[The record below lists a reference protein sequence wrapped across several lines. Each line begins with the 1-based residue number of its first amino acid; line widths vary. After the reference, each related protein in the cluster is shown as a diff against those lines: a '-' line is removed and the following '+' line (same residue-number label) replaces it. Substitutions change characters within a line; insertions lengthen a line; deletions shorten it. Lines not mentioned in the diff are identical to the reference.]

1 MVYEVLKPTDLPG
14 PKAYFVD
21 CDSIAQENFGITSL
35 ELSQKIKILCLLNEK
50 VVVATSHVL
59 ESYFTALTL
68 YEAKKLLSEGI
79 IVPALRSESRNFR
92 DYVDLRREELVKA
105 IIGSKDISKKY
116 EDKAQKILDTK
127 VDFLEENTRNVVSW
141 DMPQTAEE
149 FKRGLLNDLIDS
161 SSLLHK
167 HLGQAMTKRLVTEI
181 EKQPILSRG
190 EIQEIASSFPAS
202 KRRFFMNY
210 VNIHYYLAGSQA
222 VKSDLATEY
231 GNIKYLREKSKR
243 SFIPDPKL
251 RSKLPKNK
259 QWKVFEAFMKA
270 LEMPSDDLLRLSD
283 EKILDIRKDR
293 VTPRF
298 RAKFS
303 KVLSEVREGK
313 YHETQEYVQSEEFV
327 GTKEEFLETINNEL
341 DKEVKHDRH
350 FYEFRK
356 VMKIFSYTLPVI
368 SLLGFV
374 FPVLIP
380 LTATATVP
388 ITIYKVADPFIGK
401 LWDSMGNVE
410 FIVFGLK
417 IGTPRKI
424 KWRRK

>member
-21 CDSIAQENFGITSL
+21 CDSIAQENFGITNL

-68 YEAKKLLSEGI
+68 YEAEKLLSEGV

-92 DYVDLRREELVKA
+92 DYVDLRREEHVKA
-105 IIGSKDISKKY
+105 IIGSKDVSKKY
-116 EDKAQKILDTK
+116 EDKAQKILDAK

-161 SSLLHK
+161 SFLLHK
-167 HLGQAMTKRLVTEI
+167 HLGQTMTNRLVTEI
-181 EKQPILSRG
+181 EKQPILSRE
-190 EIQEIASSFPAS
+190 EIQEIASSFPIS

-243 SFIPDPKL
+243 SFILDPKF
-251 RSKLPKNK
+251 RSKLPKNM
-259 QWKVFEAFMKA
+259 QWKVFETFMEA

-283 EKILDIRKDR
+283 EQILDIRKDR
-293 VTPRF
+293 VTPRL
-298 RAKFS
+298 RDKFS
-303 KVLSEVREGK
+303 KVISNVREGK
-313 YHETQEYVQSEEFV
+313 YHKTQEYVQSQEFV
-327 GTKEEFLETINNEL
+327 GAKKEFLEAINNQL
-341 DKEVKHDRH
+341 DKEEKRDRR
-350 FYEFRK
+350 FYKFRK
-356 VMKIFSYTLPVI
+356 IMNTVSYPCAIL
-368 SLLGFV
+368 SLIGFF
-374 FPVLIP
+374 FPATIP
-380 LTATATVP
+380 LTATLP
-388 ITIYKVADPFIGK
+388 IVAYKVADPFIGK

-424 KWRRK
+424 KWRRR